1 MNTTPCYIRLPLLEE
16 LASWRKAYLIQKAKF
31 PYTVRPP
38 YRHPYQTA
46 REALQQKVKL
56 P

>member
-1 MNTTPCYIRLPLLEE
+1 MNTVPLYIRLPLLEE
-16 LASWRKAYLIQKAKF
+16 LARWRKAYLIQKAKF
-31 PYTVRPP
+31 PWTVRPP
-38 YRHPYQTA
+38 HCHPYQSA